1 MDVMTALI
9 QDVRFAVRSLGKNPA
24 YAAMAVLTLGIG
36 IGAATA
42 LFSVVHGILLRPLP
56 YPEPDRIVQVWEV
69 NSRGNPINVT
79 DPNFADWMERSRS
92 FAGMAQ
98 FQSGPSSV
106 VGGEEPVRQMVAWV
120 SRDFFRVMG
129 VQPAVGRAFAPDE
142 QQPGG
147 TPAVVVG
154 HAFWQDHLGGARDL
168 SGRALSFGDDVYQ
181 VVGVMPPGFEFPA
194 GAQLWTARELRP
206 VLTSRTAHN
215 WQVVA
220 RLAPGVSL
228 ERAQQEMSALS
239 RSLKQEH
246 GDDISLVDAALVPL
260 HEHLVGGVRPILLVL
275 LGAAGFLLLVAV
287 ANVTNLSLARMAA
300 RRREMAVRVALGASR
315 WRLLGPTLSES
326 LTLSL
331 AGGLLGILLAGIGLR
346 ALLAVE
352 PGNLPRTEE
361 IGLSPGALGF
371 ALTVAVV
378 TAVALALIAALRAGS
393 TDLRSGLASG
403 DRTRTGSAS
412 ARRVQDG
419 LVAAQVAL
427 TFVLLV
433 GAGLLGRSIISLLD
447 VDLGFRT
454 DSVVAMSL
462 SHSGARDQS
471 LSALHHEIVT
481 RLRAIPGV
489 EAAGGSN
496 RVPLMWGGSDG
507 TFIIQNHPDEIASF
521 DDWGALTRVPERSGQ
536 AGFRVA
542 SEGFFR
548 ALGIPLVGGRL
559 FDDRDVFDAP
569 HVAVIN
575 ESLARTRWPGEDPLG
590 KLINFANMD
599 GDFRPMMVI
608 GIVGDVR
615 DFAIDAPPVPTVY
628 GSYRQRPRQTSEF
641 TYVVSGAGGAA
652 SLSAA
657 ARRVAAD
664 VAPTAPP
671 RLRTIEEVVAA
682 PLAPRRFSLVLLAAF
697 GATALLLSAM
707 GVYGLMSYGVTQRR
721 REIGIR
727 VALGAMRSRV
737 LGMIVRQG
745 ATLAVLGVAVGVAA
759 AAFLTR
765 YIAHQLYGVETRD
778 VATFAAATVFLL
790 GVAALASYI
799 PARRAARVDPMI
811 ALREE

>member
-1 MDVMTALI
+1 MMTLLL
-9 QDVRFAVRSLGKNPA
+9 QDLRFAVRGLARNPG
-24 YAAMAVLTLGIG
+24 YAGVAVLTLGIG

-69 NSRGNPINVT
+69 SSRGTPLNVT
-79 DPNFADWMERSRS
+79 DPNFADWQERSRS

-98 FQSGPSSV
+98 YQSGPTSI
-106 VGGEEPVRQMVAWV
+106 VGGDEPVRGMVAWV
-120 SRDFFRVMG
+120 SRDFFRVLG
-129 VQPAVGRAFAPDE
+129 VQPAVGRAFAPEE
-142 QQPGG
+142 QQLGG
-147 TPAVVVG
+147 APAVVVS
-154 HAFWQDHLGGARDL
+154 HAFWQDHLGGAHDL
-168 SGRALSFGDDVYQ
+168 SGVALTFGDDVHQ
-181 VVGVMPPGFEFPA
+181 VVGVMPAGFEFPV
-194 GAQLWTARELRP
+194 GAQLWRPRELRP
-206 VLTSRTAHN
+206 MLTSRTAHN

-220 RLAPGVSL
+220 RLAEGVPL
-228 ERAQQEMSALS
+228 DRAQQEMSAIS

-246 GDDISLVDAALVPL
+246 GDDITLVDAALIPL

-300 RRREMAVRVALGASR
+300 RRRELAVRVALGASR

-326 LTLSL
+326 LALSL
-331 AGGLLGILLAGIGLR
+331 AGGALGVLLAGAGLR

-361 IGLSPGALGF
+361 IGLSLGALGF
-371 ALTVAVV
+371 ALAVAVV
-378 TAVALALIAALRAGS
+378 TALALAFIAALRAGS
-393 TDLRSGLASG
+393 ADLRSGLASG

-412 ARRVQDG
+412 ARRAQSG
-419 LVAAQVAL
+419 LVASQVAL

-433 GAGLLGRSIISLLD
+433 GAGLLGRSILRLLD

-462 SHSGARDQS
+462 SHSGTRDQA
-471 LSALHHEIVT
+471 LSDLHHEIVT

-489 EAAGGSN
+489 EEAGGSN
-496 RVPLMWGGSDG
+496 RVPLLWGGSDG
-507 TFIIQNHPDEIASF
+507 TFIIQNHPGEIASF
-521 DDWGALTRVPERSGQ
+521 DDWGALTRIPERTGQ
-536 AGFRVA
+536 ASYRVA

-548 ALGIPLVGGRL
+548 ALGIPLVSGRL
-559 FDDRDVFDAP
+559 FDDRDGYHAP

-575 ESLARTRWPGEDPLG
+575 ESLARTRWPGEDPVG

-599 GDFRPMMVI
+599 GDFQPMMVV

-615 DFAIDAPPVPTVY
+615 DVAIDAPPVPAVY
-628 GSYRQRPRQTSEF
+628 SSYRQRPRPTSEF
-641 TYVVSGAGGAA
+641 TYVLAGAGDAA

-657 ARRVAAD
+657 ARGVAAD

-682 PLAPRRFSLVLLAAF
+682 PLAPRRFSLMLLAVF
-697 GATALLLSAM
+697 GATALLLSGL
-707 GVYGLMSYGVTQRR
+707 GVYGLISYGVTQRR

-727 VALGAMRSRV
+727 VALGAVRGQILV
-737 LGMIVRQG
+737 MIVRQG
-745 ATLAVLGVAVGVAA
+745 ATLAAVGIAVGVAT

-778 VATFAAATVFLL
+778 TATFAASIAFLL
-790 GVAALASYI
+790 LVAAVASYI
-799 PARRAARVDPMI
+799 PARRAARVDPMV

>member
-1 MDVMTALI
+1 MMTLLL
-9 QDVRFAVRSLGKNPA
+9 QDLRFAVRGLARNPG
-24 YAAMAVLTLGIG
+24 YAGVAVLTLGIG

-69 NSRGNPINVT
+69 SSRGTPLNVT
-79 DPNFADWMERSRS
+79 DPNFADWQERSRS

-98 FQSGPSSV
+98 YQSGPTSI
-106 VGGEEPVRQMVAWV
+106 VGGDEPVRGMVAWV
-120 SRDFFRVMG
+120 SRDFFRVVG
-129 VQPAVGRAFAPDE
+129 VQPAVGRAFAPEE
-142 QQPGG
+142 QQLGG
-147 TPAVVVG
+147 APAVVVS
-154 HAFWQDHLGGARDL
+154 HAFWQDHLGGAHDL
-168 SGRALSFGDDVYQ
+168 SGVALTFGDDVHQ
-181 VVGVMPPGFEFPA
+181 VVGVMPAGFEFPV
-194 GAQLWTARELRP
+194 GAQLWRPRELRP
-206 VLTSRTAHN
+206 MLTSRTAHN

-220 RLAPGVSL
+220 RLAEGVPL
-228 ERAQQEMSALS
+228 DRAQQEMSAIS

-246 GDDISLVDAALVPL
+246 GDDITLVDAALIPL

-300 RRREMAVRVALGASR
+300 RRRELAVRVALGASR

-326 LTLSL
+326 LALSL
-331 AGGLLGILLAGIGLR
+331 AGGALGVLLAGAGLR

-361 IGLSPGALGF
+361 IGLSLGALGF
-371 ALTVAVV
+371 ALAVAVV
-378 TAVALALIAALRAGS
+378 TALALAFIAALRAGS
-393 TDLRSGLASG
+393 ADLRSGLASG

-412 ARRVQDG
+412 ARGAQSG
-419 LVAAQVAL
+419 LVASQVAL

-433 GAGLLGRSIISLLD
+433 GAGLLGRSILRLLD

-462 SHSGARDQS
+462 SHSGTRDQA
-471 LSALHHEIVT
+471 LSDLHHEIVT

-489 EAAGGSN
+489 EEAGGSN
-496 RVPLMWGGSDG
+496 RVPLLWGGSDG
-507 TFIIQNHPDEIASF
+507 TFIIQNHPGEIASF
-521 DDWGALTRVPERSGQ
+521 DDWGALTRIPERTGQ
-536 AGFRVA
+536 ASYRVA

-548 ALGIPLVGGRL
+548 ALGIPLVSGRL
-559 FDDRDVFDAP
+559 FDDRDGYHAP

-575 ESLARTRWPGEDPLG
+575 ESLARTRWPGEDPVG

-599 GDFRPMMVI
+599 GDFQPMMVV

-615 DFAIDAPPVPTVY
+615 DVAIDAPPVPAVY
-628 GSYRQRPRQTSEF
+628 SSYRQRPRPTSEF
-641 TYVVSGAGGAA
+641 TYVLAGAGDAA

-657 ARRVAAD
+657 ARGVAAD

-682 PLAPRRFSLVLLAAF
+682 PLAPRRFSLMLLAVF
-697 GATALLLSAM
+697 GATALLLSGL
-707 GVYGLMSYGVTQRR
+707 GVYGLISYGVTQRR

-727 VALGAMRSRV
+727 VALGAVRGQILV
-737 LGMIVRQG
+737 MIVRQG
-745 ATLAVLGVAVGVAA
+745 ATLAAVGIAVGVAT

-778 VATFAAATVFLL
+778 TATFAASIAFLL
-790 GVAALASYI
+790 LVAAVASYI
-799 PARRAARVDPMI
+799 PARRAARVDPMV